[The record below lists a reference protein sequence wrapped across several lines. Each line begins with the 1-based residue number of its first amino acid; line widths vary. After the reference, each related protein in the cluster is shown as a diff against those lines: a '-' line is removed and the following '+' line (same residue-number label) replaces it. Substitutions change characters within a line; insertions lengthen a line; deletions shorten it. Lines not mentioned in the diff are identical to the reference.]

1 MDEVNH
7 METSMHEKFEAV
19 EARYEDLAY
28 KLSDPSI
35 ISDSKVFQKV
45 AREHAK
51 LGPVVEKFRAYKR
64 TSGELEDVL
73 AMLAG
78 QLEPEERDLFQEEL
92 KGLKEQEIRL
102 TEELKILLLPK
113 DPLDEKNVMIEVR
126 AGAGGDEASLF
137 AAELFRMY
145 SRLAERHRWKTEV
158 IEMSENEAGGIKE
171 VIFQINAEG
180 AFSRLKYEGGVH
192 RVQRVP
198 ETEAQGRIH
207 TSTVTVAV
215 MPEAE
220 DVDVEIKPDELKID
234 TLRAGGAGGQH
245 VNKTESA
252 VRLTHLPTGLV
263 VYCADERSQ
272 IQNREKALRVLRSRL
287 LDLYT
292 REAKSVEDAQRR
304 SQVGSGDRA
313 EKIRTYNFP
322 QDRVTD
328 HRIGLTV
335 HNLPAIMDGD
345 IDHIFDAL
353 AQYEQAEKLRG
364 AEE

>member
-1 MDEVNH
+1 MDN
-7 METSMHEKFEAV
+7 SMKQKLEGV

-28 KLSDPSI
+28 KLGDPSVI
-35 ISDSKVFQKV
+35 GNASEFQKT
-45 AREHAK
+45 AREHSK
-51 LGPVVEKFRAYKR
+51 MGPVVDKFREYKR
-64 TSGELEDVL
+64 VETEMADVR
-73 AMLAG
+73 AMLDG
-78 QLEPEERDLFQEEL
+78 QLEPEERDLFQQEYTEL
-92 KGLKEQEIRL
+92 KAQEAQL
-102 TEELKILLLPK
+102 TEELKVLLLPR
-113 DPLDEKNVMIEVR
+113 DPNDEKNILIEIR

-137 AAELFRMY
+137 AGELYRMY
-145 SRLAERHRWKTEV
+145 SRYAERRRWKTEL
-158 IEMSENEAGGIKE
+158 IDMNQTEAGGVKE

-180 AFSRLKYEGGVH
+180 AYSRLKYEGGVH

-220 DVDVEIKPDELKID
+220 EVELEIKPEDYRIEL
-234 TLRAGGAGGQH
+234 TRAGGAGGQH

-252 VRLTHLPTGLV
+252 VRLTHLATGIV

-272 IQNREKALRVLRSRL
+272 IQNKEKAMRVLRSRL

-292 REAKSVEDAQRR
+292 REAKSSEDAQRR
-304 SQVGSGDRA
+304 SQVGSGDRS

-322 QDRVTD
+322 QDRLTD

-335 HNLPAIMDGD
+335 HNLPALMDGD
-345 IDHIFDAL
+345 IDDVIDAL
-353 AQYEQAEKLRG
+353 AQHDQAERMQG
-364 AEE
+364 MEA

>member
-1 MDEVNH
+1 MKGKLEG
-7 METSMHEKFEAV
+7 V

-28 KLSDPSI
+28 KLGDPSVI
-35 ISDSKVFQKV
+35 GNASEFQKT
-45 AREHAK
+45 AREHSK
-51 LGPVVEKFRAYKR
+51 MGPVVDKFREYKR
-64 TSGELEDVL
+64 VETEMADVR
-73 AMLAG
+73 AMLDG
-78 QLEPEERDLFQEEL
+78 QLEPEERDLFQQEYTEL
-92 KGLKEQEIRL
+92 KAQEAQL
-102 TEELKILLLPK
+102 TEELKVLLLPR
-113 DPLDEKNVMIEVR
+113 DPNDDKNIIIEIR

-137 AAELFRMY
+137 AGELYRMY
-145 SRLAERHRWKTEV
+145 SRYAERRRWKTEL
-158 IEMSENEAGGIKE
+158 IDINQTEAGGVKE

-180 AFSRLKYEGGVH
+180 AYSRLKYEGGVH

-220 DVDVEIKPDELKID
+220 EVELEIKPEDYKIEL
-234 TLRAGGAGGQH
+234 TRAGGAGGQH

-252 VRLTHLPTGLV
+252 VRLTHLATGIV

-272 IQNREKALRVLRSRL
+272 IQNKEKAMRVLRSRL

-292 REAKSVEDAQRR
+292 REAKSSEDAQRR
-304 SQVGSGDRA
+304 SQVGSGDRS

-322 QDRVTD
+322 QDRLTD

-335 HNLPAIMDGD
+335 HNLPALMDGD
-345 IDHIFDAL
+345 IDDVIDAL
-353 AQYEQAEKLRG
+353 AQHDQAERMQG
-364 AEE
+364 MEA

>member
-1 MDEVNH
+1 MK
-7 METSMHEKFEAV
+7 EKLEGV

-28 KLSDPSI
+28 KLGDPSVI
-35 ISDSKVFQKV
+35 GDPKEFQKT
-45 AREHAK
+45 AREHSK
-51 LGPVVEKFRAYKR
+51 LGPVVDKFREYKR
-64 TSGELEDVL
+64 VETEMADVR
-73 AMLAG
+73 AMLDG
-78 QLEPEERDLFQEEL
+78 QLEAEERALFQEEY
-92 KGLKEQEIRL
+92 
-102 TEELKILLLPK
+102 TELKDREVVLTDELRLLLLPK
-113 DPLDEKNVMIEVR
+113 DPNDEKNVIIEIR

-137 AAELFRMY
+137 AGELYRMY
-145 SRLAERHRWKTEV
+145 SRYAERRRWKTEL
-158 IEMSENEAGGIKE
+158 IDINQTEAGGVKE

-220 DVDVEIKPDELKID
+220 EVDVEIKNEDLRIEV
-234 TLRAGGAGGQH
+234 TRAGGAGGQH

-252 VRLTHLPTGLV
+252 VRLTHLATGLV

-272 IQNREKALRVLRSRL
+272 IQNKEKAMRVLRSRL
-287 LDLYT
+287 LDLYQHQ
-292 REAKSVEDAQRR
+292 AKSAEDAQRR
-304 SQVGSGDRA
+304 SQVGSGDRS

-322 QDRVTD
+322 QDRLTD

-335 HNLPAIMDGD
+335 HNLPVVMDGD
-345 IDHIFDAL
+345 IDHVIDAL
-353 AQYEQAEKLRG
+353 AQHEQAERLQG
-364 AEE
+364 MEA

>member
-1 MDEVNH
+1 MK
-7 METSMHEKFEAV
+7 EKLEGV

-28 KLSDPSI
+28 KLGDPSVI
-35 ISDSKVFQKV
+35 GNSAEFQKV
-45 AREHAK
+45 AKEHSK
-51 LGPVVEKFRAYKR
+51 LGPVVEKFREYKKVEQE
-64 TSGELEDVL
+64 TADVRV
-73 AMLAG
+73 MLDG
-78 QLEPEERDLFQEEL
+78 QLEAEERQLFQEEYT
-92 KGLKEQEIRL
+92 GLKERAEVL
-102 TEELKILLLPK
+102 SEELRILLLPR
-113 DPLDEKNVMIEVR
+113 DPNDEKNVIIEIR

-137 AAELFRMY
+137 AGELYRMY
-145 SRLAERHRWKTEV
+145 SRFAERRRWKTEL
-158 IEMSENEAGGIKE
+158 IDINETEAGGVKE
-171 VIFQINAEG
+171 VVFQINAEG
-180 AFSRLKYEGGVH
+180 AYSVLKYEGGVH

-220 DVDVEIKPDELKID
+220 DVDVDIKPDELKIE
-234 TLRAGGAGGQH
+234 TQRAGGAGGQH

-272 IQNREKALRVLRSRL
+272 IQNREKAMRVLKSRL

-292 REAKSVEDAQRR
+292 QQAKSAEDAQRR
-304 SQVGSGDRA
+304 GQVGSGDRS

-322 QDRVTD
+322 QDRMTD

-335 HNLPAIMDGD
+335 YNLPALMAGD
-345 IDHIFDAL
+345 IDHVIQAL
-353 AQYEQAEKLRG
+353 QQHEQAEKLRG
-364 AEE
+364 MAEQ

>member
-1 MDEVNH
+1 MDDNMLAKLEG
-7 METSMHEKFEAV
+7 V

-28 KLSDPSI
+28 KLGDPSI
-35 ISDSKVFQKV
+35 INNQQEFQKV
-45 AREHAK
+45 AREHARM
-51 LGPVVEKFRAYKR
+51 GPVIEKFREYKR
-64 TSGELEDVL
+64 LMAEMTDVR
-73 AMLAG
+73 AMLDG
-78 QLEPEERDLFQEEL
+78 QLEAEERDLFQQEYTEL
-92 KGLKEQEIRL
+92 KDREPKLV
-102 TEELKILLLPK
+102 EELKILLLPK
-113 DPLDEKNVMIEVR
+113 DPNDEKNVIFEIR

-137 AAELFRMY
+137 AGELYRMY
-145 SRLAERHRWKTEV
+145 SRFAERHRWKTE
-158 IEMSENEAGGIKE
+158 IIDINETEAGGVKE

-220 DVDVEIKPDELKID
+220 EVEIDIKADDLKIEVQ
-234 TLRAGGAGGQH
+234 RAGGAGGQH

-252 VRLTHLPTGLV
+252 VRMTHLPTGVV

-272 IQNREKALRVLRSRL
+272 IQNREKAMRVLRSRV
-287 LDLYT
+287 LDIYT
-292 REAKSVEDAQRR
+292 REAKTAEDAQRR
-304 SQVGSGDRA
+304 SQVGSGDRS

-322 QDRVTD
+322 QDRLTD

-335 HNLPAIMDGD
+335 HNLPTIMDGD
-345 IDHIFDAL
+345 IDDIIDAL
-353 AQYEQAEKLRG
+353 AQNDQAQRLAGME
-364 AEE
+364 A

>member
-1 MDEVNH
+1 MDDRMKAQLDAIDE
-7 METSMHEKFEAV
+7 
-19 EARYEDLAY
+19 RYEDLGH
-28 KLSDPSI
+28 KLGDPAI
-35 ISDSKVFQKV
+35 VGAPKEFEKA
-45 AREHAK
+45 AREHSR
-51 LGPVVEKFRAYKR
+51 LGPLVETFREYKR
-64 TSGELEDVL
+64 VISETVDVR
-73 AMLAG
+73 AMLDG
-78 QLEPEERDLFQEEL
+78 PLEPEERELFQEEYKRL
-92 KGLKEQEIRL
+92 KDQEVRL
-102 TEELKILLLPK
+102 TEDLKVLLLPK
-113 DPLDEKNVMIEVR
+113 DPNDDKNVIIEIR

-137 AAELFRMY
+137 AGELYRMY
-145 SRLAERHRWKTEV
+145 ARLAERHRWKTET
-158 IEMSENEAGGIKE
+158 IDANETEAGGIKE

-220 DVDVEIKPDELKID
+220 EVDVEIKAEDLRID

-252 VRLTHLPTGLV
+252 IRLTHLPTGLV

-272 IQNREKALRVLRSRL
+272 IQNREKAMRVLRSRL
-287 LDLYT
+287 LDLYQGQ
-292 REAKSVEDAQRR
+292 AKNAEDSVRR
-304 SQVGSGDRA
+304 SQVGSGDRS

-322 QDRVTD
+322 QDRMTD

-335 HNLPAIMDGD
+335 HNLPALMDGD
-345 IDHIFDAL
+345 IDHVIDAL
-353 AQYEQAEKLRG
+353 AQHDQAERLRG
-364 AEE
+364 MEAQA

>member
-1 MDEVNH
+1 MDET
-7 METSMHEKFEAV
+7 MLSKLEAV
-19 EARYEDLAY
+19 EARYEDLGH
-28 KLSDPSI
+28 KLGDPSVI
-35 ISDSKVFQKV
+35 AAQAEFQKT
-45 AREHAK
+45 AKEHNR
-51 LGPVVEKFRAYKR
+51 LGPVVEKFREYKKV
-64 TSGELEDVL
+64 TAEMADVR
-73 AMLAG
+73 AMLDG
-78 QLEPEERDLFQEEL
+78 SLESEERELFQEEL
-92 KGLKEQEIRL
+92 KALREREAAL
-102 TEELKILLLPK
+102 TDELRVLLLPK
-113 DPLDEKNVMIEVR
+113 DPNDEKNVMIEIR

-137 AAELFRMY
+137 AGELYRMY
-145 SRLAERHRWKTEV
+145 TRLAERHRWKTEV
-158 IEMSENEAGGIKE
+158 IDINETEAGGVKE

-220 DVDVEIKPDELKID
+220 EVDVEIKPDELKIE
-234 TLRAGGAGGQH
+234 TQRAGGAGGQH

-272 IQNREKALRVLRSRL
+272 IQNREKAMRVLRSRL
-287 LDLYT
+287 LDLYQNQ
-292 REAKSVEDAQRR
+292 AKSAEDSARR
-304 SQVGSGDRA
+304 SQVGSGDRS

-322 QDRVTD
+322 QDRLTD

-345 IDHIFDAL
+345 IDHVIDAL
-353 AQYEQAEKLRG
+353 AQHDQAARLQGTEG
-364 AEE
+364 

>member
-1 MDEVNH
+1 ML
-7 METSMHEKFEAV
+7 EKLEGV
-19 EARYEDLAY
+19 EARYEDLSY
-28 KLSDPSI
+28 KLGDPSVI
-35 ISDSKVFQKV
+35 ANASEFQKC

-51 LGPVVEKFRAYKR
+51 MGPIVEKFRAYKK
-64 TSGELEDVL
+64 TAAELDDVL
-73 AMLAG
+73 AMLDG
-78 QLEPEERDLFQEEL
+78 QLDPAERELFQEEL
-92 KGLKEQEIRL
+92 KSLKATQEQL
-102 TEELKILLLPK
+102 LEELRVLLLPR
-113 DPLDEKNVMIEVR
+113 DPNDDKNVMVEIR

-145 SRLAERHRWKTEV
+145 TRYCERQKWKWEL
-158 IEMSENEAGGIKE
+158 ISASESEAGGYKE
-171 VIFQINAEG
+171 VIFQVNAEG
-180 AFSRLKYEGGVH
+180 AYSRLKYEGGVH

-198 ETEAQGRIH
+198 VTETQGRIH

-220 DVDVEIKPDELKID
+220 EVELEIKPDELKIE
-234 TLRAGGAGGQH
+234 TQRAGGAGGQH

-252 VRLTHLPTGLV
+252 VRITHLPTGLV

-272 IQNREKALRVLRSRL
+272 IQNREKAMRVLRTRL
-287 LDLYT
+287 LDLYQSQ
-292 REAKSVEDAQRR
+292 AKDAEEAQRR
-304 SQVGSGDRA
+304 SQVGSGDRS

-335 HNLPAIMDGD
+335 HNLPSVMDGE
-345 IDHIFDAL
+345 IDAIINAL
-353 AQYEQAEKLRG
+353 AQHEQAEKLQAA

>member
-1 MDEVNH
+1 MDMNMKAKLEG
-7 METSMHEKFEAV
+7 V
-19 EARYEDLAY
+19 ESRYEELSF
-28 KLSDPSI
+28 KLGDPSVI
-35 ISDSKVFQKV
+35 GDSKEFQKV
-45 AREHAK
+45 AREHSR
-51 LGPVVEKFRAYKR
+51 LGPVVEKFREHRKVEQ
-64 TSGELEDVL
+64 ELGDVK
-73 AMLAG
+73 AMLEGTLSAD
-78 QLEPEERDLFQEEL
+78 ERELFQEEL
-92 KGLKEQEIRL
+92 KQLKEQVERL
-102 TEELKILLLPK
+102 EEELRILLLPK
-113 DPLDEKNVMIEVR
+113 DPNDEKNILVEIR

-145 SRLAERHRWKTEV
+145 TRYAERNRWKVEV
-158 IEMSENEAGGIKE
+158 IDSNETEAGGLKE

-180 AFSRLKYEGGVH
+180 AYSKLKFEGGVH

-198 ETEAQGRIH
+198 ATESQGRIH

-220 DVDVEIKPDELKID
+220 EVDVEIKPDDIRIE
-234 TLRAGGAGGQH
+234 TQRAGGAGGQH

-252 VRLTHLPTGLV
+252 VRITHLATGLV

-272 IQNREKALRVLRSRL
+272 IQNRDKAMRVLRSRL

-292 REAKSVEDAQRR
+292 SQAKGAEDAQRR
-304 SQVGSGDRA
+304 SQVGSGDRS

-322 QDRVTD
+322 QDRMTD

-335 HNLPAIMDGD
+335 HNLPALMDGD
-345 IDHIFDAL
+345 IDHVIGAL
-353 AQYEQAEKLRG
+353 AQHAQAEKLQG

>member
-1 MDEVNH
+1 MDN
-7 METSMHEKFEAV
+7 SMKGKLEGV

-28 KLSDPSI
+28 KLGDPSVI
-35 ISDSKVFQKV
+35 GNASEFQKT
-45 AREHAK
+45 AREHSK
-51 LGPVVEKFRAYKR
+51 MGPVVDKFREYKR
-64 TSGELEDVL
+64 VETEMADVR
-73 AMLAG
+73 AMLDG
-78 QLEPEERDLFQEEL
+78 QLEPEERDLFQQEYTEL
-92 KGLKEQEIRL
+92 KAQEAQL
-102 TEELKILLLPK
+102 TEELKVLLLPR
-113 DPLDEKNVMIEVR
+113 DPNDDKNIIIEIR

-137 AAELFRMY
+137 AGELYRMY
-145 SRLAERHRWKTEV
+145 SRYAERRRWKTEL
-158 IEMSENEAGGIKE
+158 IDINQTEAGGVKE

-180 AFSRLKYEGGVH
+180 AYSRLKYEGGVH

-220 DVDVEIKPDELKID
+220 EVELEIKPEDYKIEL
-234 TLRAGGAGGQH
+234 TRAGGAGGQH

-252 VRLTHLPTGLV
+252 VRLTHLATGIV

-272 IQNREKALRVLRSRL
+272 IQNKEKAMRVLRSRL

-292 REAKSVEDAQRR
+292 REAKSSEDAQRR
-304 SQVGSGDRA
+304 SQVGSGDRS

-322 QDRVTD
+322 QDRLTD

-335 HNLPAIMDGD
+335 HNLPALMDGD
-345 IDHIFDAL
+345 IDDVIDAL
-353 AQYEQAEKLRG
+353 AQHDQAERMQG
-364 AEE
+364 MEA

>member
-1 MDEVNH
+1 MK
-7 METSMHEKFEAV
+7 EKLEGV

-28 KLSDPSI
+28 KLGDPSVI
-35 ISDSKVFQKV
+35 GNSAEFQKV
-45 AREHAK
+45 AKEHSK
-51 LGPVVEKFRAYKR
+51 LGPVVEKFREYKKVEQE
-64 TSGELEDVL
+64 TTDVR
-73 AMLAG
+73 AMLDG
-78 QLEPEERDLFQEEL
+78 QLEPEERELFQEEYT
-92 KGLKEQEIRL
+92 GLKARTEAL
-102 TEELKILLLPK
+102 AEELRILLLPR
-113 DPLDEKNVMIEVR
+113 DPNDERNVIIEIR

-137 AAELFRMY
+137 AGELYRMY
-145 SRLAERHRWKTEV
+145 SRFAERRRWKTEL
-158 IEMSENEAGGIKE
+158 IDINETEAGGVKE
-171 VIFQINAEG
+171 VVFQINAEG
-180 AFSRLKYEGGVH
+180 AYSHMKYEGGVH

-198 ETEAQGRIH
+198 ATEAQGRIH

-220 DVDVEIKPDELKID
+220 DVDVDINPNDLKID

-272 IQNREKALRVLRSRL
+272 IQNREKAMRVLKSRL

-292 REAKSVEDAQRR
+292 QQAKSAEDAHRR
-304 SQVGSGDRA
+304 GQVGSGDRS

-322 QDRVTD
+322 QDRMTD

-335 HNLPAIMDGD
+335 YNLPSLMAGD
-345 IDHIFDAL
+345 LDHVIEAL
-353 AQYEQAEKLRG
+353 QQYEQAEKLRG
-364 AEE
+364 MAEQQ

>member
-1 MDEVNH
+1 MYGKLEGV
-7 METSMHEKFEAV
+7 V
-19 EARYEDLAY
+19 ARYEDMGY
-28 KLSDPSI
+28 KLGDPAVI
-35 ISDSKVFQKV
+35 ADAKEFQKV
-45 AREHAK
+45 AREHNK
-51 LGPVVEKFRAYKR
+51 LGPLAEKFREYQKVSTEMA
-64 TSGELEDVL
+64 DVR
-73 AMLAG
+73 AMLDG
-78 QLEPEERDLFQEEL
+78 QLDAGERELFQEEY
-92 KGLKEQEIRL
+92 KELKEREAAL
-102 TEELKILLLPK
+102 SEELRVLLLPK
-113 DPLDEKNVMIEVR
+113 DPNDEKNVLIEIR

-137 AAELFRMY
+137 ASELYRMY
-145 SRLAERHRWKTEV
+145 SRYAERNRWKTEV
-158 IEMSENEAGGIKE
+158 IDISENEAGGIKE

-198 ETEAQGRIH
+198 VTESQGRIH

-220 DVDVEIKPDELKID
+220 EVDVEIKPDELKVD

-272 IQNREKALRVLRSRL
+272 IQNREKAMRVLRSRL
-287 LDLYT
+287 LDLYQSQ
-292 REAKSVEDAQRR
+292 AKNAEEAQRR
-304 SQVGSGDRA
+304 SQVGTGDRS

-322 QDRVTD
+322 QDRMTD

-335 HNLPAIMDGD
+335 HNLPALMDGD
-345 IDHIFDAL
+345 IQDVINAL
-353 AQYEQAEKLRG
+353 AQHEQAEKLQ
-364 AEE
+364 AAQE

>member
-1 MDEVNH
+1 MRDKLEG
-7 METSMHEKFEAV
+7 V
-19 EARYEDLAY
+19 EARYEDLAH
-28 KLSDPSI
+28 KLGDPSVI
-35 ISDSKVFQKV
+35 GDSKEFQKT
-45 AREHAK
+45 AREHNK
-51 LGPVVEKFRAYKR
+51 LGPVVDKWRDYKR
-64 TSGELEDVL
+64 VESEMADVR
-73 AMLAG
+73 AMLDG
-78 QLEPEERDLFQEEL
+78 QLEAEERALFQEEYTE
-92 KGLKEQEIRL
+92 LKEREAQL

-113 DPLDEKNVMIEVR
+113 DPLDEKNVIIEIR

-137 AAELFRMY
+137 AAELYRMY
-145 SRLAERHRWKTEV
+145 SRFAERHRWKTEL
-158 IEMSENEAGGIKE
+158 IDINQTEAGGIKE

-220 DVDVEIKPDELKID
+220 DVDVEIKNEDLKVEV
-234 TLRAGGAGGQH
+234 TRAGGAGGQH

-252 VRLTHLPTGLV
+252 VRLTHLATGIV

-272 IQNREKALRVLRSRL
+272 IQNREKAMRVLRSRL
-287 LDLYT
+287 LDLYQ
-292 REAKSVEDAQRR
+292 REAKSAEDAQRR
-304 SQVGSGDRA
+304 SQVGSGDRS

-322 QDRVTD
+322 QDRLTD

-335 HNLPAIMDGD
+335 HNLPVIMDGD
-345 IDHIFDAL
+345 IDAVIDAL
-353 AQYEQAEKLRG
+353 AQHDQAARLQGME
-364 AEE
+364 A